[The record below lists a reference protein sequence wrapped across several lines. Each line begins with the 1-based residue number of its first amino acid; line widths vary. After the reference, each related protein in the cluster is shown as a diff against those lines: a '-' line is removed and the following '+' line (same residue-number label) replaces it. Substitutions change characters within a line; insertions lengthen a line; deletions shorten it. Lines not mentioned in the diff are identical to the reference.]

1 MKNLKK
7 QYLVMMILMAII
19 TIPACTKLKE
29 DPYTTIISTK
39 FNPTK
44 DDLAALVGA
53 GYSQMRFIL
62 LDWNGLWR
70 AQELTGDQIV
80 IPKRPWGWFDD
91 GVYQRL
97 HKHTWTTD
105 DEVVRNTWG
114 RTYAGITN
122 CNRIIFQIE
131 SGLIP
136 VDEENKEATLAELK
150 VLRASYYAI
159 LCDFFGNVPIV
170 TQFDLPQGFLPE
182 QNTRKEVY
190 DFVVKEIL
198 DNVEFLSGDNNVAT
212 YGKFNK
218 WAAYTLLAKM
228 YLNAEV
234 YAGVSKWD
242 ECIAACDKVITSG
255 AGYILESSQKNVF
268 VTENQNSK
276 EIIFAIPMDEDY
288 TDNWNAFDHHMQ
300 TLQQENQATYNL
312 KNTPWGGMCAI
323 PQFIDTFDPSDAR
336 FQNNWIKGQQYTSSG
351 EMLYVAQGD
360 FTGLPLNFIN
370 ELPGLEKGEST
381 HGLRLGKFEIEMG
394 ATNRLS
400 NDYPVYRYADILMMK
415 AESLLRKGLA
425 DDAAAIVT
433 QVRQRNFTSDP
444 SKATVT
450 GAQLLAGSSYAYGL
464 KDLFNNQV
472 TNEGGA
478 DIQYGRFL
486 DELGWEFDQEG
497 HRRTDLIRFGAF
509 NKKSWLS
516 HSVTNNLNRNLFPIP
531 RTEIEKNNKLV
542 QNPGYQ

>member
-7 QYLVMMILMAII
+7 QYWVIILLFSII
-19 TIPACTKLKE
+19 TIPACTKLKD
-29 DPYTTIISTK
+29 DPYSTIISTR

-53 GYSQMRFIL
+53 GYSQWRFIL

-70 AQELTGDQIV
+70 AQEITGDQIV

-105 DEVVRNTWG
+105 DDVVRNTWN

-122 CNRIIFQIE
+122 CNRIIYQIE

-136 VDEENKEATLAELK
+136 VTEGRESTLAELK

-159 LCDFFGNVPIV
+159 LCDFFGNIPIV
-170 TQFDLPQGFLPE
+170 TQFDLPQGFLPK
-182 QNTRKEVY
+182 QSTRLEVY
-190 DFVVKEIL
+190 NFIVKEL
-198 DNVEFLSGDNNVAT
+198 NDNIPALSSENNVST

-228 YLNAEV
+228 YLNAGV
-234 YAGVSKWD
+234 YTGTPKWT
-242 ECIAACDKVITSG
+242 ECIAACDAVINSG
-255 AGYILESSQKNVF
+255 AGYVLEPNQKNVF
-268 VTENQNSK
+268 LTENQGSK
-276 EIIFAIPMDEDY
+276 EIIFALPMDEDY

-323 PQFIDTFDPSDAR
+323 PQFISTFDQSDAR
-336 FQNNWIKGQQYTSSG
+336 YVNNWIKGQQFNSSG
-351 EMLYVAQGD
+351 QMLYVAQGD
-360 FTGLPLNFIN
+360 FKNQPLNFVN
-370 ELPGLEKGEST
+370 ELPGLEKGESV
-381 HGLRLGKFEIEMG
+381 HGFRLNKFEIKMG
-394 ATNRLS
+394 STNRLS
-400 NDYPVYRYADILMMK
+400 NDYPIYRYADILMMK
-415 AESLLRKGLA
+415 AECLLRTGLP
-425 DDAAAIVT
+425 DAAATIVT

-444 SKATVT
+444 AKAIVT
-450 GAQLLAGSSYAYGL
+450 GAQLLQGSSYAYGL
-464 KDLFNNQV
+464 QDDVNNLH
-472 TNEGGA
+472 TTEGGA

-486 DELGWEFDQEG
+486 DELGWEFEQEG
-497 HRRTDLIRFGAF
+497 HRRTDMIRFGAF
-509 NKKSWLS
+509 TKKSWLS
-516 HSVTNNLNRNLFPIP
+516 HSATNNINRTLFPIP
-531 RTEIEKNNKLV
+531 RTEIEKNNNLV
-542 QNPGYQ
+542 QNQGY

>member
-7 QYLVMMILMAII
+7 QYWVIILLLSII
-19 TIPACTKLKE
+19 TIPACTKLKD
-29 DPYTTIISTK
+29 DPYNTIISTR

-53 GYSQMRFIL
+53 GYSQWRFIL

-70 AQELTGDQIV
+70 AQEITGDQIV

-105 DEVVRNTWG
+105 DDVVRNTWN

-122 CNRIIFQIE
+122 CNRIIYQIE

-136 VDEENKEATLAELK
+136 VTEGRESTLAELK

-170 TQFDLPQGFLPE
+170 TQFDLPQGFLPK
-182 QNTRKEVY
+182 QSTRLEVY
-190 DFVVKEIL
+190 NFIVKELNENIPA
-198 DNVEFLSGDNNVAT
+198 LSSENNVST

-228 YLNAEV
+228 YLNAGV
-234 YAGVSKWD
+234 YTGTPKWA
-242 ECIAACDKVITSG
+242 ECIAACDAVINSG
-255 AGYILESSQKNVF
+255 AGYVLEPNQKNVF
-268 VTENQNSK
+268 LTENQGSK
-276 EIIFAIPMDEDY
+276 EIIFALPMDEDY

-323 PQFIDTFDPSDAR
+323 PQFISTFDQSDAR
-336 FQNNWIKGQQYTSSG
+336 YVNNWIKGQQFNSSG
-351 EMLYVAQGD
+351 QMLYVAQGD
-360 FTGLPLNFIN
+360 FKNQPLNFVN
-370 ELPGLEKGEST
+370 ELPGLEKGESV
-381 HGLRLGKFEIEMG
+381 HGFRLNKFEIKMG
-394 ATNRLS
+394 STNRLS
-400 NDYPVYRYADILMMK
+400 NDYPIYRYADILMMK
-415 AESLLRKGLA
+415 AECLLRTGLP
-425 DDAAAIVT
+425 DAAATIVT

-444 SKATVT
+444 AKAIVT
-450 GAQLLAGSSYAYGL
+450 GAQLLQGSSYAYGL
-464 KDLFNNQV
+464 QDDVNNLH
-472 TNEGGA
+472 TTEGGA

-486 DELGWEFDQEG
+486 DELGWEFEQEG
-497 HRRTDLIRFGAF
+497 HRRTDMIRFGAF
-509 NKKSWLS
+509 TKKSWLS
-516 HSVTNNLNRNLFPIP
+516 HSATNNINRTLFPIP
-531 RTEIEKNNKLV
+531 RTEIEKNNNLV
-542 QNPGYQ
+542 QNQGY

>member
-1 MKNLKK
+1 MKKFNYIFIVFAVLT
-7 QYLVMMILMAII
+7 
-19 TIPACTKLKE
+19 TISSCTKLK
-29 DPYTTIISTK
+29 DQPYTTIISTK

-53 GYSQMRFIL
+53 GYSQWRFIL

-70 AQELTGDQIV
+70 AQEISADQIV

-97 HKHTWTTD
+97 HRHTWTSD
-105 DEVVRNTWG
+105 DEVVRNAWS

-122 CNRIIFQIE
+122 CNRIIYQIE

-136 VDEENKEATLAELK
+136 VGEEKDATLAELK
-150 VLRASYYAI
+150 VLRASYYSV

-170 TQFDLPQGFLPE
+170 TQFDLPQGFLPK
-182 QNTRKEVY
+182 QNTRQEVY
-190 DFVVKEIL
+190 NFIVKELI
-198 DNVEFLSGDNNVAT
+198 DNIPLLSSENNQAT

-234 YAGVSKWD
+234 YTGIPQWQ
-242 ECIAACDKVITSG
+242 ECINACDAVINSG
-255 AGYILESSQKNVF
+255 AGYILESSQKNAF

-276 EIIFAIPMDEDY
+276 EIIFAIPMDENY
-288 TDNWNAFDHHMQ
+288 TDNWNAFDIHMQ

-323 PQFIDTFDPSDAR
+323 PQFIDTFDPDDAR
-336 FQNNWIKGQQYTSSG
+336 YQNNWIKGQQYTSSG

-360 FTGLPLNFIN
+360 FTGKPLIFVN
-370 ELPGLEKGEST
+370 ELPGLEKGESV
-381 HGLRLGKFEIEMG
+381 HGFRLGKFEIKMG
-394 ATNRLS
+394 STNRLS
-400 NDYPVYRYADILMMK
+400 NDYPVFRYAEVLMMK
-415 AESLLRKGLA
+415 AESLLRLGNA
-425 DDAAAIVT
+425 DDAAEIVT
-433 QVRQRNFTSDP
+433 EVRQRNFAAAP
-444 SKATVT
+444 EKAKVT
-450 GAQLLAGSSYAYGL
+450 GAQLLQGSSYQYGMQ
-464 KDLFNNQV
+464 DQVNNQF

-478 DIQYGRFL
+478 DIKYGRFL

-497 HRRTDLIRFGAF
+497 HRRTDLIRFGVF
-509 NKKSWLS
+509 TKKSWLS
-516 HSVTNNLNRNLFPIP
+516 HSATNNNTRILFPIP
-531 RTEIEKNNKLV
+531 RTEIEKNNNLV
-542 QNPGYQ
+542 PNPGYDK